1 MGSPEINLSINGQ
14 LIFDEGAKSIQLQKE
29 LSLQQMVLGQPD
41 TPLQKSV
48 VVPLTSHHIQTLNH
62 QSPKCKT

>member
-1 MGSPEINLSINGQ
+1 MQSPEINLSINGQ
-14 LIFDEGAKSIQLQKE
+14 LISDEGAKSIQLQKE

-41 TPLQKSV
+41 TPLQKSE
-48 VVPLTSHHIQTLNH
+48 VVPLTSYHIQTLNH

>member
-41 TPLQKSV
+41 TPLQKSEV
-48 VVPLTSHHIQTLNH
+48 VDLAIIS
-62 QSPKCKT
+62 